1 MKQSLSIAIVGAG
14 PGGLAT
20 ALLLKRRGH
29 DVRVFERFEQAA
41 PVGSGLILQP
51 TGLSVLAYL
60 GLLPAMLARGA
71 RIDRL
76 TGADARSGRTVLD
89 VRYDALAGGRFG
101 LGTHRAALFDV
112 LHDAVV
118 AARIP
123 IMTGTDAQSL
133 HAMGDGIG
141 FDASGLRHGPFDL
154 IVDASGARSTLR
166 RHAVRP
172 VEPRPLTYG
181 AIWATLDWV
190 GEGFDPNAL
199 QQRYERA
206 HTMVGVLP
214 VGRVDPAGGE
224 KAAFFWSL
232 KPAEIDAVKA
242 GGLDVW
248 KSRVFAVWP
257 ACAPY
262 LDQITDF
269 DSLTLARY
277 GHHTLLPQRGER
289 IVFLGDAAH
298 ATSPQLGQGANMA
311 LLDAAALDEALRRS
325 DHLDQA
331 LDVYGALRRNHIKL
345 FQALSLMLTPF
356 YQSDG
361 RVLPWMR
368 DTLVAVAARVPPV
381 PQILGAM
388 VAGTLLD
395 PLGRIGLAEPDWTA
409 AAGTM
414 GSAEAPTQ
422 EKA

>member
-1 MKQSLSIAIVGAG
+1 
-14 PGGLAT
+14 
-20 ALLLKRRGH
+20 
-29 DVRVFERFEQAA
+29 
-41 PVGSGLILQP
+41 
-51 TGLSVLAYL
+51 LSVLAYL

-112 LHDAVV
+112 LHDAVL

-123 IMTGTDAQSL
+123 IMTGTYAETL
-133 HAMGDGIG
+133 HTMGDGIG
-141 FDASGLRHGPFDL
+141 FDAGGLRHGSFDL

-166 RHAVRP
+166 RHATKP
-172 VEPRPLTYG
+172 VEPRPLPYG

-190 GEGFDPNAL
+190 GEGFDANAL

-206 HTMVGVLP
+206 HTMAGVLP
-214 VGRVDPAGGE
+214 IGRVYPGGGE

-232 KPAEIDAVKA
+232 KPAEHEALKA
-242 GGLDVW
+242 AGLPAW
-248 KSRVFAVWP
+248 KTRVLEVWP

-269 DSLTLARY
+269 DQLTLARY

-289 IVFLGDAAH
+289 IAILGDAAH

-325 DHLDQA
+325 DDLDQA
-331 LDVYGALRRNHIKL
+331 LDTYGALRRNHIRL

-368 DTLVAVAARVPPV
+368 DTLVAVAARVPPL
-381 PQILGAM
+381 PQMLGAM

-395 PLGRIGLAEPDWTA
+395 PLGRIGLAEPDWPA
-409 AAGTM
+409 AAVAM
-414 GSAEAPTQ
+414 GLNKAEPQ
-422 EKA
+422 ETA